1 MKKLF
6 ALLAVVL
13 AVVSCQ
19 KDADLGVN
27 VGGEQL
33 VNITVALPE
42 ATRAS
47 SGTGFDLT
55 TLGTDFELRYIL
67 EIYVEDT
74 NTVND
79 QQRIRKEA
87 YTTATKDVVF
97 PVRLVAGQN
106 RNYRIVA
113 WADIVPA
120 DANRTEGGDYDYYY
134 ETSEG
139 LDQILINEAKWTA
152 MKEQRDAYT
161 AFKVVN
167 NFSAN
172 SVINL
177 TLKRPFAKVRVVST
191 DIKNFEDLG
200 YKLSEGS
207 VNYTVELNRQYNALY
222 GTASNAAAKA
232 HTFAY
237 PTPYSESG
245 DAYETKTQRTL
256 FADYIFVDN
265 IEEQDAIRFNLDI
278 KDQFGANLNTIPFN
292 TDIALYANTLTTII
306 GEVLTEGGKVEVD
319 VNGDFNKPDYTYE
332 VVDVETPEQLQEA
345 LENTEVGEIILQK
358 DITLDGSLTF
368 GAPAT
373 TASTFA
379 TRANTDLPGRN
390 ITIDG
395 NGKTLKVVKVGT
407 GRVIDF
413 TKETNGAS
421 LTLKNLTI
429 ENNVSWI
436 ERIVNYNTNGTL
448 TLENVKI
455 INAEGCKL
463 NYAINLPGFSDN
475 AKVVIKDSEIWA
487 NANALNLWGENTVA
501 NISRSKLYVVDSNNI
516 EGYSV
521 VALNNGGE
529 NAAHNSI
536 INVEGGEIK
545 VMYEGDGETKPS
557 SALRDATVGST
568 INISNETVVV
578 GDIIYP
584 VAILT
589 YTNTTDFYSFS
600 TLQAA
605 IDKAKGD
612 ANVDAIR
619 LIKDIKVANNKTQNN
634 GYGAVGAQQLY
645 GGIIDG
651 NGKSFSVD
659 AWGTWDSAIN
669 TTGGTIKNLNVTGGM
684 RGIFINHTSDYSE
697 KVVLENVTINGTVY
711 TISCDQGTNK
721 GLEATNCTFNGWTS
735 YAATLGATKFVG
747 CSFGKGQ
754 GYAFC
759 RPYAA
764 TEFINCNFAA
774 GYEIDAVA
782 NVTFENCTFGGVALT
797 SANLADL
804 VRYNT
809 ANATVK

>member
-1 MKKLF
+1 M
-6 ALLAVVL
+6 
-13 AVVSCQ
+13 
-19 KDADLGVN
+19 
-27 VGGEQL
+27 
-33 VNITVALPE
+33 
-42 ATRAS
+42 
-47 SGTGFDLT
+47 
-55 TLGTDFELRYIL
+55 
-67 EIYVEDT
+67 
-74 NTVND
+74 
-79 QQRIRKEA
+79 
-87 YTTATKDVVF
+87 
-97 PVRLVAGQN
+97 
-106 RNYRIVA
+106 
-113 WADIVPA
+113 
-120 DANRTEGGDYDYYY
+120 
-134 ETSEG
+134 
-139 LDQILINEAKWTA
+139 
-152 MKEQRDAYT
+152 
-161 AFKVVN
+161 
-167 NFSAN
+167 
-172 SVINL
+172 
-177 TLKRPFAKVRVVST
+177 
-191 DIKNFEDLG
+191 
-200 YKLSEGS
+200 LSEKL
-207 VNYTVELNRQYNALY
+207 LNMPKIDL
-222 GTASNAAAKA
+222 
-232 HTFAY
+232 HCH
-237 PTPYSESG
+237 
-245 DAYETKTQRTL
+245 
-256 FADYIFVDN
+256 
-265 IEEQDAIRFNLDI
+265 
-278 KDQFGANLNTIPFN
+278 
-292 TDIALYANTLTTII
+292 
-306 GEVLTEGGKVEVD
+306 
-319 VNGDFNKPDYTYE
+319 
-332 VVDVETPEQLQEA
+332 
-345 LENTEVGEIILQK
+345 
-358 DITLDGSLTF
+358 LDGSLTF

-529 NAAHNSI
+529 NAAHNSS

-545 VMYEGDGETKPS
+545 VMYEGEGETKPS
-557 SALRDATVGST
+557 YALRDATVGST
-568 INISNETVVV
+568 IKISQETVVV
-578 GDIIYP
+578 GDIINP

-619 LIKDIKVANNKTQNN
+619 LIKDIKVANNKTQSND
-634 GYGAVGAQQLY
+634 YGAVGAQQLY

-684 RGIFINHTSDYSE
+684 RGIFINHNSDYSE

-747 CSFGKGQ
+747 CSFGEGQ

-759 RPYAA
+759 RPYAT
-764 TEFINCNFAA
+764 TEFVNCAFEA
-774 GYEIDAVA
+774 GYEIDPCAK
-782 NVTFENCTFGGVALT
+782 VTFENCTIDGVALT
-797 SANLADL
+797 AKNLSSL
-804 VRYNT
+804 VI
-809 ANATVK
+809 ASSGAVENASVK

>member
-19 KDADLGVN
+19 KDVDVDVN

-42 ATRAS
+42 ATRADS
-47 SGTGFDLT
+47 AQSGWANTGKDLRVIMQIFDENGNTTDDMRFDEEVLT
-55 TLGTDFELRYIL
+55 YGNT
-67 EIYVEDT
+67 
-74 NTVND
+74 TVN
-79 QQRIRKEA
+79 
-87 YTTATKDVVF
+87 YN
-97 PVRLVAGQN
+97 VRLVPGHK
-106 RNYRIVA
+106 YTFVA
-113 WADIVPA
+113 WADQG
-120 DANRTEGGDYDYYY
+120 TEGQYFN
-134 ETSEG
+134 TSNLKNVTFVDG
-139 LDQILINEAKWTA
+139 AWTA
-152 MKEQRDAYT
+152 MNENIDAYT
-161 AFKVVN
+161 DTETVEAG
-167 NFSAN
+167 N
-172 SVINL
+172 SIRSINL
-177 TLKRPFAKVRVVST
+177 VLTRPFAKVRVVAT
-191 DIKNFEDLG
+191 DINAVRAQGWVPTTAIATYQETVPVSFNAFAGVVGETAPVANPVRHVSYNG
-200 YKLSEGS
+200 Q
-207 VNYTVELNRQYNALY
+207 YTDNA
-222 GTASNAAAKA
+222 G
-232 HTFAY
+232 
-237 PTPYSESG
+237 EM
-245 DAYETKTQRTL
+245 TL
-256 FADYIFVDN
+256 FADYLYVPTSGTAKFEFLINGRDN
-265 IEEQDAIRFNLDI
+265 NGNAIAIRNDI
-278 KDQFGANLNTIPFN
+278 VFN
-292 TDIALYANTLTTII
+292 TPIPAVRNKLTTIKGDI
-306 GEVLTEGGKVEVD
+306 LTNGSNIKVEVD
-319 VNGDFNKPDYTYE
+319 EELPEYVME
-332 VVDVETPEQLQEA
+332 IVDVETPEQLQEA
-345 LENTEVGEIILQK
+345 LENTEVGEIILQE
-358 DITLDGSLTF
+358 DITLDGSLVF

-429 ENNVSWI
+429 ENNVSYI
-436 ERIVNYNTNGTL
+436 ERIVNYNTNGSL

-463 NYAINLPGFSDN
+463 NYAINLPASSDN

-501 NISRSKLYVVDSNNI
+501 NISRSKLYIVDSNKI

-545 VMYEGDGETKPS
+545 VMYEGEGETMPS
-557 SALRDATVGST
+557 SALRDATNGSEVY
-568 INISNETVVV
+568 ISEETVVV

-589 YTNTTDFYSFS
+589 YKNTTDFYSFTS
-600 TLQAA
+600 LQAA

-619 LIKDIKVANNKTQNN
+619 LIKDITVAKDKTQSN

-651 NGKSFSVD
+651 NGKSFSVN

-684 RGIFINHTSDYSE
+684 RGIFINHNSTYSA
-697 KVVLENVTINGTVY
+697 KVVLENVTIDGTIY
-711 TISCDQGTNK
+711 TISCDQGTNN

-747 CSFGKGQ
+747 CSFGEGQ

-759 RPYAA
+759 RPYAT
-764 TEFINCNFAA
+764 TEFVNCAFEA
-774 GYEIDAVA
+774 GYELDPCAT
-782 NVTFENCTFGGVALT
+782 VTFENCTIGGVALT
-797 SANLADL
+797 AENLSDL
-804 VRYNT
+804 VIAYKG
-809 ANATVK
+809 AVENASVK